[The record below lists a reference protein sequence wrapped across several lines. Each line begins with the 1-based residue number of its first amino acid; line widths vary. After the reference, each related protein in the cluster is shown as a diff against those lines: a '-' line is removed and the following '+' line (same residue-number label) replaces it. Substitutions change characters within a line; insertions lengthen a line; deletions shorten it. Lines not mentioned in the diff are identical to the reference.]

1 MDDVLSTR
9 GQPASDGG
17 HLRAYVAGLLLAV
30 ILTLIPFR
38 AAMNP
43 EIGRDVALWTI
54 VVCAALQM
62 VVHFVFFLHLNRR
75 PEQHWYRLALAF
87 TVLVIA
93 ILVVGTLWIMT
104 HLNHNMMAM
113 PAVMN

>member
-1 MDDVLSTR
+1 MSILSNP

-30 ILTLIPFR
+30 FLTLIPFR
-38 AAMNP
+38 VVMNL
-43 EIGRDVALWTI
+43 EVGRDAALWTI
-54 VVCAALQM
+54 VVCAAVQM
-62 VVHFVFFLHLNRR
+62 AVHFVFFLHLNRR
-75 PEQHWYRLALAF
+75 PEQRWYRVALIF
-87 TVLVIA
+87 TVLVIT

>member
-1 MDDVLSTR
+1 MDASTNR
-9 GQPASDGG
+9 SAAAISGG
-17 HLRAYVAGLLLAV
+17 HLRAYVSGLLLAV
-30 ILTLIPFR
+30 FLTLIPFR
-38 AAMNP
+38 VVMSGEVGRDAAMW
-43 EIGRDVALWTI
+43 VI
-54 VVCAALQM
+54 VICAAVQM
-62 VVHFVFFLHLNRR
+62 VVHLVFFLHLNRR
-75 PEQHWYRLALAF
+75 PEQHWYRVALAF

>member
-1 MDDVLSTR
+1 MDASTNR
-9 GQPASDGG
+9 AGVAGPRG
-17 HLRAYVAGLLLAV
+17 HLRTYAGGLLLAV
-30 ILTLIPFR
+30 FLTLIPFR
-38 AAMNP
+38 AVMA
-43 EIGRDVALWTI
+43 GGVSHDAAVWVI
-54 VVCAALQM
+54 VLCAAVQM
-62 VVHFVFFLHLNRR
+62 VVHLVFFLHLNRR
-75 PEQHWYRLALAF
+75 PEQHWYRVAFGF

>member
-1 MDDVLSTR
+1 MPW
-9 GQPASDGG
+9 QPWPARE
-17 HLRAYVAGLLLAV
+17 LRRPPARVCTGLLLAV
-30 ILTLIPFR
+30 FLTLIPFEAVCTRGRPR
-38 AAMNP
+38 AAH
-43 EIGRDVALWTI
+43 AI
-54 VVCAALQM
+54 VVCAAVQM
-62 VVHFVFFLHLNRR
+62 LVHFVFFLHLNRR
-75 PEQHWYRLALAF
+75 PEQHWYRVALAF

>member
-1 MDDVLSTR
+1 MDALSTR
-9 GQPASDGG
+9 GQPAGYGG
-17 HLRAYVAGLLLAV
+17 HLRTYVIGLVLAV
-30 ILTLIPFR
+30 VLTLIPFG
-38 AAMNP
+38 AAIDL
-43 EIGRDVALWTI
+43 EFGRDAALWTI
-54 VVCAALQM
+54 VVCAAVQM
-62 VVHFVFFLHLNRR
+62 VVHLAFFLHLNRR
-75 PEQHWYRLALAF
+75 PEQHWYRISIAF

>member
-1 MDDVLSTR
+1 MK
-9 GQPASDGG
+9 ASSIPGPPSIPG
-17 HLRAYVAGLLLAV
+17 SLRAYVAGLLLAV

-38 AAMNP
+38 AVMGHEVSGATAV
-43 EIGRDVALWTI
+43 GTI
-54 VVCAALQM
+54 AACAAVQM
-62 VVHFVFFLHLNRR
+62 VVHLVFFLHLNRR
-75 PEQHWYRLALAF
+75 PQQYWYRVALVF

-104 HLNHNMMAM
+104 HLNHNMMVM

>member
-1 MDDVLSTR
+1 MDALSTS
-9 GQPASDGG
+9 GQPARYGG
-17 HLRAYVAGLLLAV
+17 HLRTYVVGLVLAV
-30 ILTLIPFR
+30 LLTLIPF
-38 AAMNP
+38 AAATDLAG
-43 EIGRDVALWTI
+43 GRDAALWVI
-54 VVCAALQM
+54 VICAAVQM
-62 VVHFVFFLHLNRR
+62 VVHLVFFLHLNRR
-75 PEQHWYRLALAF
+75 PEQYWYRVALVF

>member
-1 MDDVLSTR
+1 MDALSTR
-9 GQPASDGG
+9 GQAASYGG
-17 HLRAYVAGLLLAV
+17 HLRTYVTGLVLAV

-38 AAMNP
+38 AVMGHEVSHDA
-43 EIGRDVALWTI
+43 AQWAI
-54 VVCAALQM
+54 VICAAVQM
-62 VVHFVFFLHLNRR
+62 VVHLVFFLHLNRR
-75 PEQHWYRLALAF
+75 PEQHWYRVALVFAG
-87 TVLVIA
+87 LVIA

>member
-1 MDDVLSTR
+1 MDASTNHAAVA
-9 GQPASDGG
+9 GSGG
-17 HLRAYVAGLLLAV
+17 HFRAYAGGLLLAV
-30 ILTLIPFR
+30 FLTLIPFR
-38 AAMNP
+38 AVMGG
-43 EIGRDVALWTI
+43 EVSRDAAVWVI
-54 VVCAALQM
+54 VICAAVQM
-62 VVHFVFFLHLNRR
+62 VVHLVFFLHLNRR
-75 PEQHWYRLALAF
+75 PEQHWYRAALAF